1 MDLVKTYACLKFSNS
16 NKKCFQKEKVRKSNE
31 KHGVLIS

>member
-1 MDLVKTYACLKFSNS
+1 MDLVKTYAWSKFSNN
-16 NKKCFQKEKVRKSNE
+16 NKKCFQKEKNNE